1 MTIPLLDDLPDWI
14 DPEAWRGFTEM
25 RRLKKK
31 PLTGNAVTRL
41 FRSLERLR
49 EAGEDVTLVLNQSE
63 DQGYTGVF
71 PVSDNYYASRG
82 ITRTKTRATQLPEK
96 WTSRDWAEH

>member
-1 MTIPLLDDLPDWI
+1 MALIDELPDWI
-14 DPEAWRGFTEM
+14 DAEAWRGFCEM

-41 FRSLERLR
+41 FKALERLK
-49 EAGEDVTLVLNQSE
+49 AQGEDVALVLNQSE

-71 PVSDNYYASRG
+71 PVSQNYYEARG
-82 ITRTKTRATQLPEK
+82 IQKPKSAQSGIVIRLVDR
-96 WTSRDWAEH
+96 SWAE